1 MSHLWN
7 IPDHAPEAVQEME
20 VQDVEDV
27 MFARMKSLIFCEG
40 NEPQLSITQGL
51 VEFIESCTR
60 DKRTSEMWQK
70 LHIGRLTSSFW

>member
-1 MSHLWN
+1 MSYLCN

-40 NEPQLSITQGL
+40 KGKNLNLINML
-51 VEFIESCTR
+51 IK
-60 DKRTSEMWQK
+60 D
-70 LHIGRLTSSFW
+70 

>member
-40 NEPQLSITQGL
+40 NGMNINLINML
-51 VEFIESCTR
+51 IK
-60 DKRTSEMWQK
+60 D
-70 LHIGRLTSSFW
+70 